1 MKGTLTIRLDSPL
14 RKALELLSKEER
26 VPLSDLVRE
35 SLRKYVVVRRFRQ
48 LRKKLLP
55 LAEAQGFLTDDDVFN
70 RLK

>member
-14 RKALELLSKEER
+14 RKELELLSREER

-35 SLRKYVVVRRFRQ
+35 SLRKYVAVRRFRQ

-55 LAEAQGFLTDDDVFN
+55 LAEAQGFVTDDDVFK